1 MAKKPV
7 THPYSD
13 QAAFDRLMVLLT
25 TLIKHPGVSSRD
37 AKQTPH
43 QDALEDL
50 HQHMQNTAQAVGI
63 PLAACALSTLRKDL
77 ATLRHYGALDRNR
90 YDWGYYLGT
99 GAMAQEDLPLVLNAL
114 ASQATYQGD
123 ARVRRLYQTLSQRFK
138 RLNLESQGQLFYPVR
153 AHFNRAIVH
162 TDPDE
167 MLRKQE
173 NRNTLFHDLETLER
187 AIVQGLPIEIY
198 LSRNLYA
205 GKVSYRQVYPL
216 QLLYYDVA
224 WYLVMEDVSNGHLA
238 ISRLD
243 RFTQYLRILD
253 ATGRGLEAQHRS
265 LQVTHQLLRNGW
277 GLNLGNPDEQQ
288 MERQGTLPLLPVK
301 VRFFAPTSRFIQ
313 EGERRHIK
321 QKILPGPN
329 DETTGEPAYVDYV
342 VKLPERSLNEFS
354 FWVFRHME
362 NAQVLS
368 PPTLVEKHQ
377 QAIAK
382 LATRYTLQENL
393 NGHC

>member
-1 MAKKPV
+1 MAKKP
-7 THPYSD
+7 TIHPYSD

-37 AKQTPH
+37 AKQFPD
-43 QDALEDL
+43 QDALVDL
-50 HQHMQNTAQAVGI
+50 HQHMQSTAQAVGI
-63 PLAACALSTLRKDL
+63 SLSTYAFPTLRKDL
-77 ATLRHYGALDRNR
+77 ATLRHYGILDHNR

-114 ASQATYQGD
+114 ASQATHQGD
-123 ARVRRLYQTLSQRFK
+123 AQVKRLYQTLSQRFK

-153 AHFNRAIVH
+153 AHFNRAIIH

-173 NRNTLFHDLETLER
+173 NRDTLFHDLETLER

-198 LSRNLYA
+198 LSRNLYM
-205 GKVSYRQVYPL
+205 GKASYRQVYPL
-216 QLLYYDVA
+216 QLLYYDIA
-224 WYLVMEDVSNGHLA
+224 WYLLMEDVANGHLA

-243 RFTQYLRILD
+243 RFAHYLKILN
-253 ATGRGLEAQHRS
+253 AKGRGLDAQHRS
-265 LQVTHQLLRNGW
+265 LQSTHQLLRNGW

-288 MERQGTLPLLPVK
+288 MERQGTLPLITVK
-301 VRFFAPTSRFIQ
+301 VRFFSPISRFIQ

-321 QKILPGPN
+321 QKVLPGPK
-329 DETTGEPAYVDYV
+329 DEKTGEPAYVDYV

-362 NAQVLS
+362 NAQVLA
-368 PPTLVEKHQ
+368 PPTLVEQHR
-377 QAIAK
+377 QAISK
-382 LATRYTLQENL
+382 LATRYTGN
-393 NGHC
+393 